1 MSTPDRSHQFVLTLA
16 CPSAAGQVAAVVAL
30 KSEFAPIAAGFDMTW
45 AIHDANVRPKVLLM
59 VSKLE
64 HCLADLLFR
73 WRMGE
78 LKMDIVGIASNHT
91 TLEPMAVQHGL
102 PFHYL
107 PLTPDTKAR
116 QEARLLDLFE
126 TTGAE
131 LMVLAR
137 YMQILSEDTS
147 RKLAGRAINIHHS
160 FLPGFKGAKP
170 YHQAHARGVKLI
182 GATAHFVTDDLD
194 EGPIIEQ
201 TVERVDHS
209 HSPERLLAVGR
220 DVECITLARAVKAF
234 IERRVFINGERT
246 VVLQSK
252 KRRGATAVSAA
263 RPGWDTQ
270 CGQCPR
276 CITSR
281 RRSTPKPDSDAPT
294 PTPSRLPRASCRSRR
309 RASRY
314 RFHPASTG
322 TSSRTRPLAAPFSRV
337 PG

>member
-1 MSTPDRSHQFVLTLA
+1 MSTPDRSHQFVLTLT

-30 KSEFAPIAAGFDMTW
+30 LDKHGGYIDELTVFDDDLSERFFMRCVFHGARAHDAALSIDRLKAEFTPIAAGFDMTW

-107 PLTPDTKAR
+107 PVTPDAKAR

-137 YMQILSEDTS
+137 YMQILSEETS

-170 YHQAHARGVKLI
+170 YHQAHTRGVKLI

-201 TVERVDHS
+201 SVERVDHS

-246 VVLQSK
+246 VVLQ
-252 KRRGATAVSAA
+252 
-263 RPGWDTQ
+263 
-270 CGQCPR
+270 
-276 CITSR
+276 
-281 RRSTPKPDSDAPT
+281 
-294 PTPSRLPRASCRSRR
+294 
-309 RASRY
+309 
-314 RFHPASTG
+314 
-322 TSSRTRPLAAPFSRV
+322 
-337 PG
+337 

>member
-1 MSTPDRSHQFVLTLA
+1 MSTPDRSHQFILTLA

-30 KSEFAPIAAGFDMTW
+30 LDKHGGYIDELSVFDDDLSERFFMRCVFHGARGQNAPLDLKALKAEFTPTAASFDMTW

-107 PLTPDTKAR
+107 PLTADTKAR
-116 QEARLLDLFE
+116 QEARLLDLFD

-137 YMQILSEDTS
+137 YMQILSEATS
-147 RKLAGRAINIHHS
+147 RTLAGRAINIHHS

-201 TVERVDHS
+201 VVERVDHS

-246 VVLQSK
+246 VVLQ
-252 KRRGATAVSAA
+252 
-263 RPGWDTQ
+263 
-270 CGQCPR
+270 
-276 CITSR
+276 
-281 RRSTPKPDSDAPT
+281 
-294 PTPSRLPRASCRSRR
+294 
-309 RASRY
+309 
-314 RFHPASTG
+314 
-322 TSSRTRPLAAPFSRV
+322 
-337 PG
+337 